1 MSENVDIF
9 SLQTPACG
17 YIIKV
22 PQKIKKMR
30 EKTKERNLKMKNV
43 KTLETAKGKLTYSLF
58 CEDMDGVPHYGVS
71 VVSSVF
77 SDGETASVRDITTE
91 LPFAE
96 RLLALLADNAVLPS
110 TLSEV
115 IEECVAAEFTV

>member
-1 MSENVDIF
+1 
-9 SLQTPACG
+9 
-17 YIIKV
+17 
-22 PQKIKKMR
+22 
-30 EKTKERNLKMKNV
+30 MKNL

-71 VVSSVF
+71 VASSLF
-77 SDGETASVRDITTE
+77 SDGETASVRDVTTE

-96 RLLALLADNAVLPS
+96 KILALLADNAVLPS

-115 IEECVAAEFTV
+115 IEECIAAEFTV